1 MVGWRISRT
10 DAGLKLQGDW
20 NLKDFKSGLELFNRI
35 AVVAEAENHHPDLHL
50 ESYKKGR
57 VEIWT
62 HSIGAFSSTFSFSIF
77 FPMCCFPVI
86 YFVFDCYDVLLLILK
101 WS

>member
-1 MVGWRISRT
+1 
-10 DAGLKLQGDW
+10 
-20 NLKDFKSGLELFNRI
+20 LKDFKAGLELFNRI

-62 HSIGAFSSTFSFSIF
+62 HSIGASSSTFSFSIF
-77 FPMCCFPVI
+77 FPMHCFAVI
-86 YFVFDCYDVLLLILK
+86 YFVTFVFDCYDVLLLILK